1 MVFET
6 LADVWPPSLSILI
19 FGRYIGI
26 DLSGYPSDSSGH
38 QTLRRRP
45 PQRAKKKL
53 KLSGKSL
60 EWPKVKQTCLTPCQ
74 PSLPCC
80 EHSGFSLGWDGLYTM
95 HEVPSR
101 TETKACL
108 PQKKLTGRL
117 LWLKKVQENFK
128 GDERFEEQR
137 LQLNL
142 QENESGLECTG
153 RIQGVYPI
161 YVPDSHQFA
170 LKLVEEEHK
179 TTLHG
184 GVGLTMAKIRVQYW
198 IPRLRRLARKVIKS
212 CNGRKRFHF
221 TAFTSPAPGQLPRD
235 RTEGQNAF
243 QVIGVDQSSNN

>member
-1 MVFET
+1 MASFPFNVDFQEVHWYGPEW
-6 LADVWPPSLSILI
+6 LPKRQQWPPDIETKTTPESQEEAKVIREVLGVAQGQTDMLDTLPAKSTLW
-19 FGRYIGI
+19 R
-26 DLSGYPSDSSGH
+26 
-38 QTLRRRP
+38 TLRVFAWMGRFIHNARS
-45 PQRAKKKL
+45 AKSDRNK
-53 KLSGKSL
+53 G
-60 EWPKVKQTCLTPCQ
+60 PLT
-74 PSLPCC
+74 
-80 EHSGFSLGWDGLYTM
+80 
-95 HEVPSR
+95 
-101 TETKACL
+101 TEEING
-108 PQKKLTGRL
+108 QRL

-128 GDERFEEQR
+128 GDERFEEHR

-170 LKLVEEEHK
+170 LKLVGEEHK

-184 GVGLTMAKIRVQYW
+184 GVGLTMAKIRERYW

-243 QVIGVDQSSNN
+243 QVIGVDQSRNN